1 MHILIIGNGFDLAHG
16 LPTRYSD
23 FMKQIQIGSDFHNFV
38 VNDSGFNKKIFNRV
52 KDSIVL
58 KHLKRELQKNEGWID
73 FENEIREI
81 IDGMCE
87 LPSLL
92 KRKTYIQNK
101 EVVSNFV
108 LEGERINE
116 VAPFIYRIL
125 LHHKEIKYQWTL
137 DELRKLEKNVHR
149 QIQDFIDLFKEY
161 IVWIIQ
167 TKMDS
172 LSQISI
178 FSKMTVDCLLSFNY
192 TPTFLKLYD
201 IKEKNICHVH
211 GEISENGNN
220 GIVMGVGSDFYDE
233 HKHDRYIE
241 FFKFYQ
247 CYKHSTNKNYLDW
260 IDRLKNG
267 HISWDTTFESSGKDN
282 SFISI
287 FGHSLDPTDRN
298 ILKPFLDLKDIP
310 VYIYYLNE
318 MNRFELEKNLLK
330 ILGKELFSTYLAE
343 KNPKIQFK
351 KI

>member
-23 FMKQIQIGSDFHNFV
+23 FISQIQIGSDFYNFV
-38 VNDSGFNKKIFNRV
+38 LNDSGFSKKMFNRV

-58 KHLKRELQKNEGWID
+58 KHLKSELQINEGWID

-92 KRKTYIQNK
+92 RRKTYIQNK
-101 EVVSNFV
+101 DIVSKLV
-108 LEGERINE
+108 LEGERIND
-116 VAPFIYRIL
+116 VSPFIYRIL

-137 DELRKLEKNVHR
+137 EEFRKLENNVHR

-172 LSQISI
+172 LSQINI
-178 FSKMTVDCLLSFNY
+178 FSKMKVDCLLSFNY
-192 TPTFLKLYD
+192 TPTFSKLYN
-201 IKEKNICHVH
+201 IKNENICYVH
-211 GEISENGNN
+211 GEISEDGNN

-233 HKHDRYIE
+233 HKHDKYVD

-247 CYKHSTNKNYLDW
+247 CYKHSTNNNYLAW
-260 IDRLKNG
+260 INKLEKG
-267 HISWDTTFESSGKDN
+267 HISWGTSFESLNTDN
-282 SFISI
+282 TFISI

-298 ILKPFLDLKDIP
+298 VLKPFLDLKDIP
-310 VYIYYLNE
+310 VFIYYINDR
-318 MNRFELEKNLLK
+318 NRFELEKNLLK
-330 ILGKELFSTYLAE
+330 ILGKELFSEYLTE

>member
-23 FMKQIQIGSDFHNFV
+23 FMKQIQDGSDFYDFV
-38 VNDSGFNKKIFNRV
+38 VNDPSFSKKIFNRV

-58 KHLKRELQKNEGWID
+58 KHLKSKLQINEGWID

-81 IDGMCE
+81 IDSMCE

-101 EVVSNFV
+101 EVESNFV

-125 LHHKEIKYQWTL
+125 LHHKVIKYQWTL

-149 QIQDFIDLFKEY
+149 QIHDFIELFKEY

-167 TKMDS
+167 TKMDL
-172 LSQISI
+172 LSPINI
-178 FSKMTVDCLLSFNY
+178 FSRMKVDCLLSFNY

-201 IKEKNICHVH
+201 IQSENICHVH

-233 HKHDRYIE
+233 HKHDKYVE

-247 CYKHSTNKNYLDW
+247 CYKYSTNKNYLDW
-260 IDRLKNG
+260 IDKLKNG
-267 HISWDTTFESSGKDN
+267 YISWDTTFELLDAN
-282 SFISI
+282 DSFISI

-298 ILKPFLDLKDIP
+298 ILRPFLDLKAVP
-310 VYIYYLNE
+310 VFIYYLNDI
-318 MNRFELEKNLLK
+318 NRFELEKNLLK
-330 ILGKELFSTYLAE
+330 ILGKELFSKYLAE